1 MEASGWLSCVRIG
14 AILKGVLRAVKDS
27 IAKAGTQVQAN
38 VYIETRLTNHL
49 KYGRGERV
57 MFALAKSIEDDEKL
71 EREMVAEW
79 QKGLHEAVEGND
91 EEKSDCWQ
99 GSKQGL
105 TTHKVLV
112 IFSVLS

>member
-38 VYIETRLTNHL
+38 VYIETRLTNH
-49 KYGRGERV
+49 GRGERV
-57 MFALAKSIEDDEKL
+57 IALAKSIEDDEKL

-79 QKGLHEAVEGND
+79 KKTPRSSGGERRRKN
-91 EEKSDCWQ
+91 WQ
-99 GSKQGL
+99 GPKQGL
-105 TTHKVLV
+105 TTHKVLEV

>member
-71 EREMVAEW
+71 EREMVAE
-79 QKGLHEAVEGND
+79 
-91 EEKSDCWQ
+91 
-99 GSKQGL
+99 
-105 TTHKVLV
+105 
-112 IFSVLS
+112 